1 MKKTRSALVLT
12 CALLA
17 LGTAACGEKKTK
29 THGTT
34 ETVANRESQ
43 QAEET
48 KEAAKTKLET
58 PEQLPVSL
66 VVRNSGRELVNL
78 EPNGMGIEEKHHSY
92 PDWTEVPRLP
102 DAASEGLHKAVKRYE
117 EEQIAA
123 LKKFAEAHRNDSE
136 QDYPAMYAGD
146 VTICRSDSNF
156 FSFVRGVNSFTTDAE
171 GYSYDSR
178 TGEVL
183 TLSQVVKDMNQ
194 LQAAVNEVLKENDKS
209 DLSAIAK
216 EALEKDAIVWALGN
230 EGLDLFI
237 AQSDGNYVDYQRIVI
252 SYERYPDLFADGVKL
267 RPAEYAAQL
276 MTTYAAQLM
285 TTAKSYIDGKVIQ
298 VTAPETEGGSFTVTV
313 DDKQFTVEKPEM
325 AVGLIS
331 LLYVKTAS
339 GTYLYPEF
347 QGDYSDASYLLPV
360 DLQSG
365 KASKLPEDRELSM
378 GFDLQ
383 NAVNPDALALS
394 VRSDTLS
401 TLYTFYPV
409 KIGSDGVPEAIG
421 ERHYFSGV
429 TVLHS
434 KQALTLSLVKDGKET
449 GEKTEVPSDSNYFFY
464 AGDNKSYVDFRLEDG
479 REVRVHIKNYP
490 EDVWVEGS
498 IWIVEEQYKDID
510 VFTGMRYAG

>member
-29 THGTT
+29 TVETT

-66 VVRNSGRELVNL
+66 VVRNSGREIVNL

-102 DAASEGLHKAVKRYE
+102 DAASEGLHKAMQAYE
-117 EEQIAA
+117 ESQLTA
-123 LKKFAEAHRNDSE
+123 LKQFAAAHQNKTE
-136 QDYPAMYAGD
+136 QDYNYQYAGD

-156 FSFVRGVNSFTTDAE
+156 FSFVRGVNSFTVDAE

-178 TGEVL
+178 SGEEVK
-183 TLSQVVKDMNQ
+183 LSQVVKDMSQ
-194 LQAAVNEVLKENDKS
+194 LQAAVDEVLKENAKS

-276 MTTYAAQLM
+276 MTT
-285 TTAKSYIDGKVIQ
+285 AKSYIDGKVVQ

-339 GTYLYPEF
+339 GT
-347 QGDYSDASYLLPV
+347 SDASYLLPV

-365 KASKLPEDRELSM
+365 KASKLPEDRELGM

-421 ERHYFSGV
+421 ERHYFTGV

-449 GEKTEVPSDSNYFFY
+449 GEKAEVPADSNYFFY

-490 EDVWVEGS
+490 ENDWEEGS
-498 IWIVEEQYKDID
+498 VWMIEEQYRDID

>member
-12 CALLA
+12 CTLLA

-29 THGTT
+29 TVETT

-66 VVRNSGRELVNL
+66 LVRNSGRELVNL
-78 EPNGMGIEEKHHSY
+78 EPNGMGLEETHYSF
-92 PDWTEVPRLP
+92 PDWAEVPTLP
-102 DAASEGLHKAVKRYE
+102 VAASEGLHKAMQAYE
-117 EEQIAA
+117 ESQLTA
-123 LKKFAEAHRNDSE
+123 LKQFAAAHQNKTE
-136 QDYPAMYAGD
+136 QDYNYQYAGD

-183 TLSQVVKDMNQ
+183 TLSQVVKDMSQ
-194 LQAAVNEVLKENDKS
+194 LQAAVDEVLKENAKS

-276 MTTYAAQLM
+276 MTT
-285 TTAKSYIDGKVIQ
+285 AKSYIDGKVVQ

-313 DDKQFTVEKPEM
+313 DDKRFNVEKPEM
-325 AVGLIS
+325 AGGLIS

-339 GTYLYPEF
+339 GSYLYPEF
-347 QGDYSDASYLLPV
+347 RGDYSDFSYLIPV
-360 DLQSG
+360 NLQSG
-365 KASKLPEDRELSM
+365 KAGKLPEDRELSM

-394 VRSDTLS
+394 VPSDTLS
-401 TLYTFYPV
+401 TLYTSYPII
-409 KIGSDGVPEAIG
+409 IGSDGVPEASG
-421 ERHYFSGV
+421 ERYYFSGL

-449 GEKTEVPSDSNYFFY
+449 GEKTEVPADSNYFFY

-479 REVRVHIKNYP
+479 REVRVHIKGYP

-498 IWIVEEQYKDID
+498 VWIVEEQYKDID
-510 VFTGMRYAG
+510 LFTGMRYAG

>member
-29 THGTT
+29 TVETT

-66 VVRNSGRELVNL
+66 VVRNSGREIVNL

-102 DAASEGLHKAVKRYE
+102 DAASEGLHKAMQAYE
-117 EEQIAA
+117 ESQLTA
-123 LKKFAEAHRNDSE
+123 LKQFAAAHQNKTE
-136 QDYPAMYAGD
+136 QDYNYQYAGD

-178 TGEVL
+178 TGEEVK
-183 TLSQVVKDMNQ
+183 LSQVVKDMNQ
-194 LQAAVNEVLKENDKS
+194 LQAAVNEVLKENNQS
-209 DLSAIAK
+209 ALSAITK

-276 MTTYAAQLM
+276 MTT
-285 TTAKSYIDGKVIQ
+285 AKSYIDGKVVQ

-365 KASKLPEDRELSM
+365 KASKLPEDRELGM

-421 ERHYFSGV
+421 ERHYFTGV

-449 GEKTEVPSDSNYFFY
+449 GEKTEVPADSNYFFY

-490 EDVWVEGS
+490 ENDWEEGS
-498 IWIVEEQYKDID
+498 VWMIEEQYRDID

>member
-1 MKKTRSALVLT
+1 M
-12 CALLA
+12 
-17 LGTAACGEKKTK
+17 
-29 THGTT
+29 
-34 ETVANRESQ
+34 
-43 QAEET
+43 
-48 KEAAKTKLET
+48 
-58 PEQLPVSL
+58 
-66 VVRNSGRELVNL
+66 
-78 EPNGMGIEEKHHSY
+78 
-92 PDWTEVPRLP
+92 
-102 DAASEGLHKAVKRYE
+102 
-117 EEQIAA
+117 
-123 LKKFAEAHRNDSE
+123 
-136 QDYPAMYAGD
+136 
-146 VTICRSDSNF
+146 TICRSDSNF
-156 FSFVRGVNSFTTDAE
+156 FSFVRGVNSFTVDAE

-178 TGEVL
+178 SGEEVK
-183 TLSQVVKDMNQ
+183 LSQVVKDMSQ
-194 LQAAVNEVLKENDKS
+194 LQAAVDEVLKENAKS

-276 MTTYAAQLM
+276 MTT
-285 TTAKSYIDGKVIQ
+285 AKSYIDGKVVQ

-365 KASKLPEDRELSM
+365 KASKLPEDRELGM

-421 ERHYFSGV
+421 ERHYFTGV

-449 GEKTEVPSDSNYFFY
+449 GEKAEVPADSNYFFY

-490 EDVWVEGS
+490 ENDWEEGS
-498 IWIVEEQYKDID
+498 VWMIEEQYRDID

>member
-29 THGTT
+29 TPETT

-48 KEAAKTKLET
+48 KEAEETKLET

-102 DAASEGLHKAVKRYE
+102 DAASEGLHEAMKRYE
-117 EEQIAA
+117 EEQTAA
-123 LKKFAEAHRNDSE
+123 LKKFAETHRNDSE
-136 QDYPAMYAGD
+136 QDYPVMYAGD

-178 TGEVL
+178 TGEEVK
-183 TLSQVVKDMNQ
+183 LSQVVKDMNQ
-194 LQAAVNEVLKENDKS
+194 LQAAVNEVLKENNQS
-209 DLSAIAK
+209 ALSAITK

-237 AQSDGNYVDYQRIVI
+237 AQSDGYYVDYQRIVI

-276 MTTYAAQLM
+276 MTT
-285 TTAKSYIDGKVIQ
+285 AKSYIDGKVLQ

-331 LLYVKTAS
+331 LLYVKTES

-365 KASKLPEDRELSM
+365 KASKLPEDRELGM

-421 ERHYFSGV
+421 ERHYFTGV

-449 GEKTEVPSDSNYFFY
+449 GEKTEVPADSNYFFY

-479 REVRVHIKNYP
+479 REVRVHIKGYP
-490 EDVWVEGS
+490 ENDWEEGS
-498 IWIVEEQYKDID
+498 VWMIEEQYRDID
-510 VFTGMRYAG
+510 VFSGMRYAG

>member
-29 THGTT
+29 TVETT

-48 KEAAKTKLET
+48 EEAAKTKLET

-78 EPNGMGIEEKHHSY
+78 EPNGMGIEEKHYSY
-92 PDWTEVPRLP
+92 PDWTEVPTLP
-102 DAASEGLHKAVKRYE
+102 VAASEGLHEAMKRYE
-117 EEQIAA
+117 EEQTAA
-123 LKKFAEAHRNDSE
+123 LKKFAETHRNDSE
-136 QDYPAMYAGD
+136 QDYPVMYAGD

-183 TLSQVVKDMNQ
+183 TLSQVVKDMSQ
-194 LQAAVNEVLKENDKS
+194 LQAAVDEVLKENDKS

-230 EGLDLFI
+230 EGLELFI
-237 AQSDGNYVDYQRIVI
+237 AQSDGYYVDYQRIVI
-252 SYERYPDLFADGVKL
+252 SYERYPELFSEGVKL
-267 RPAEYAAQL
+267 RPAVYAAQL
-276 MTTYAAQLM
+276 MTK
-285 TTAKSYIDGKVIQ
+285 AKSYIDGKVVQ
-298 VTAPETEGGSFTVTV
+298 VKAPETEGGSFTVMV
-313 DDKQFTVEKPEM
+313 DDKRFTLEKPEM
-325 AVGLIS
+325 AGGLIS

-339 GTYLYPEF
+339 GSYLYPEF
-347 QGDYSDASYLLPV
+347 RGDYSDFSYLIPV
-360 DLQSG
+360 NLQSG
-365 KASKLPEDRELSM
+365 KAGKLPEDRELSM

-421 ERHYFSGV
+421 ERHYFTGV

-449 GEKTEVPSDSNYFFY
+449 GEKTEVPADSNYFFY

-490 EDVWVEGS
+490 EDVWEEGS
-498 IWIVEEQYKDID
+498 AWIVEEQYKDID
-510 VFTGMRYAG
+510 VFSGMRYAG

>member
-29 THGTT
+29 TPETT
-34 ETVANRESQ
+34 ESVAAREST

-48 KEAAKTKLET
+48 KQAGEAKLET
-58 PEQLPVSL
+58 PEQLAVSL
-66 VVRNSGRELVNL
+66 LVRNSGREIVNL

-102 DAASEGLHKAVKRYE
+102 DAASEGLHKAMQAYE
-117 EEQIAA
+117 ESQLTA
-123 LKKFAEAHRNDSE
+123 LKQFAAAHQNKTE
-136 QDYPAMYAGD
+136 QDYNYQYAGD

-183 TLSQVVKDMNQ
+183 TLSQVVKDMSR
-194 LQAAVNEVLKENDKS
+194 LQDAVDEVLKES
-209 DLSAIAK
+209 DESEHAALAK
-216 EALEKDAIVWALGN
+216 EALAKDAIVWALGN
-230 EGLDLFI
+230 EGLELFI
-237 AQSDGNYVDYQRIVI
+237 AQSDGYYVDYQRIVI
-252 SYERYPDLFADGVKL
+252 SYERYPELFSEGVKL
-267 RPAEYAAQL
+267 RPAVYAAQL
-276 MTTYAAQLM
+276 MTK
-285 TTAKSYIDGKVIQ
+285 AKSYIDGKVVQ
-298 VTAPETEGGSFTVTV
+298 VKAPETEGGSFTVMV
-313 DDKQFTVEKPEM
+313 DDKRFTLEKPEM
-325 AVGLIS
+325 AGGLIS

-339 GTYLYPEF
+339 GSYLYPEF
-347 QGDYSDASYLLPV
+347 RGDYSDFSYLIPV
-360 DLQSG
+360 NLQSG
-365 KASKLPEDRELSM
+365 KAGKLPEDRELSM

-394 VRSDTLS
+394 VPSDTLS
-401 TLYTFYPV
+401 TLYTSYPII
-409 KIGSDGVPEAIG
+409 IGSDGVPEAIG

-449 GEKTEVPSDSNYFFY
+449 GEKTEVPADSNYFFY

-490 EDVWVEGS
+490 EDVWEEGS
-498 IWIVEEQYKDID
+498 AWIVEEQYKDID

>member
-29 THGTT
+29 TPETT
-34 ETVANRESQ
+34 ESVAAREST

-48 KEAAKTKLET
+48 KQAGEAKLET
-58 PEQLPVSL
+58 PEQLAVSL
-66 VVRNSGRELVNL
+66 LVRNSGREIVNL
-78 EPNGMGIEEKHHSY
+78 EPNGMGIEDKHYSF
-92 PDWTEVPRLP
+92 PDWAEVPTLP
-102 DAASEGLHKAVKRYE
+102 VAASEGLHEAMKRYE
-117 EEQIAA
+117 EEQTAA
-123 LKKFAEAHRNDSE
+123 LKKFAETHRNDSE
-136 QDYPAMYAGD
+136 QDYPVMYAGD

-183 TLSQVVKDMNQ
+183 TLSQVVKDMSR
-194 LQAAVNEVLKENDKS
+194 LQDAVDEVLKES
-209 DLSAIAK
+209 DESEHAALAK
-216 EALEKDAIVWALGN
+216 EALAKDAIVWALGN
-230 EGLDLFI
+230 EGLELFI
-237 AQSDGNYVDYQRIVI
+237 AQSDGYYVDYQRIVI
-252 SYERYPDLFADGVKL
+252 SYERYPELFSEGVKL
-267 RPAEYAAQL
+267 RPAVYAAQL
-276 MTTYAAQLM
+276 MTK
-285 TTAKSYIDGKVIQ
+285 AKSYIDGKVVQ
-298 VTAPETEGGSFTVTV
+298 VKAPETEGGSFTVMV
-313 DDKQFTVEKPEM
+313 DDKRFTLEKPEM
-325 AVGLIS
+325 TGGLIS

-339 GTYLYPEF
+339 GSYLYPEF
-347 QGDYSDASYLLPV
+347 RGDYSDFSYLIPV
-360 DLQSG
+360 NLQSG
-365 KASKLPEDRELSM
+365 KAGKLPEDRELSM

-394 VRSDTLS
+394 VPSDTLS
-401 TLYTFYPV
+401 TLYTSYPII
-409 KIGSDGVPEAIG
+409 IGSDGVPEAIG

-449 GEKTEVPSDSNYFFY
+449 GEKTEVPADSNYFFY

-490 EDVWVEGS
+490 ENDWEEGS
-498 IWIVEEQYKDID
+498 VWMVEEQYRDID
-510 VFTGMRYAG
+510 VFSGMRYAG

>member
-29 THGTT
+29 TVETT

-48 KEAAKTKLET
+48 EEAAKTKLET

-78 EPNGMGIEEKHHSY
+78 EPNGMGIEEKHYSY
-92 PDWTEVPRLP
+92 PDWTEVPTLP
-102 DAASEGLHKAVKRYE
+102 VAASEGLHEAMKRYE
-117 EEQIAA
+117 EEQTAA
-123 LKKFAEAHRNDSE
+123 LKKFAETHRNDSE
-136 QDYPAMYAGD
+136 QDYPVMYAGD

-156 FSFVRGVNSFTTDAE
+156 FSFVRGVNSFTKDAE

-178 TGEVL
+178 SGEEVK
-183 TLSQVVKDMNQ
+183 LSLIVKDMSQ
-194 LQAAVNEVLKENDKS
+194 LQAAVDEVLKENDKS

-230 EGLDLFI
+230 EGLELFI
-237 AQSDGNYVDYQRIVI
+237 AQSDGYYVDYQRIVI
-252 SYERYPDLFADGVKL
+252 SYERYPDLFSDGVKL

-276 MTTYAAQLM
+276 MTK
-285 TTAKSYIDGKVIQ
+285 AKSYIDGKVVQ
-298 VTAPETEGGSFTVTV
+298 VKAPETEGGSFTVTV

-347 QGDYSDASYLLPV
+347 QGDYSDSSYLLPV

-365 KASKLPEDRELSM
+365 KAGKLPEDRELSM

-421 ERHYFSGV
+421 ERHYFTGV

-449 GEKTEVPSDSNYFFY
+449 GEKTEVPADSNYFFY

-490 EDVWVEGS
+490 EDVWEEGS
-498 IWIVEEQYKDID
+498 AWIVEEQYKDID

>member
-29 THGTT
+29 TVETT

-66 VVRNSGRELVNL
+66 VVRNSGREIVNL

-102 DAASEGLHKAVKRYE
+102 DAASEGLHKAMQAYE
-117 EEQIAA
+117 ESQLTA
-123 LKKFAEAHRNDSE
+123 LKQFAAAHQNKTE
-136 QDYPAMYAGD
+136 QDYNYQYAGD

-156 FSFVRGVNSFTTDAE
+156 FSFVRGVNSFTVDAE

-178 TGEVL
+178 SGEEVK
-183 TLSQVVKDMNQ
+183 LSQVVKDMSQ
-194 LQAAVNEVLKENDKS
+194 LQAAVDEVLKENAKS

-237 AQSDGNYVDYQRIVI
+237 AQSDGNYVDYQHIVI

-267 RPAEYAAQL
+267 RPAE
-276 MTTYAAQLM
+276 YAAQLM

-365 KASKLPEDRELSM
+365 KASKLPEDRELGM

-421 ERHYFSGV
+421 ERHYFTGV

-449 GEKTEVPSDSNYFFY
+449 GEKTEVPADSNYFFY

-479 REVRVHIKNYP
+479 REVRVHIRNYP
-490 EDVWVEGS
+490 EEVWEEGS
-498 IWIVEEQYKDID
+498 AWIVEERYKDID

>member
-48 KEAAKTKLET
+48 KEAAKTKIET

-102 DAASEGLHKAVKRYE
+102 DTASEGLHKAVKRYE

-123 LKKFAEAHRNDSE
+123 LKKFAETHRNDSE
-136 QDYPAMYAGD
+136 RDYPAMYAGD

-252 SYERYPDLFADGVKL
+252 SYERYPDLFGDGVKL

-276 MTTYAAQLM
+276 MTT
-285 TTAKSYIDGKVIQ
+285 AKSYIDGKVVQ
-298 VTAPETEGGSFTVTV
+298 VKAPETEGGSFTVMV
-313 DDKQFTVEKPEM
+313 DDKRFTLEKPEM
-325 AVGLIS
+325 AGGLIS

-339 GTYLYPEF
+339 GSYLYPEF
-347 QGDYSDASYLLPV
+347 RGDYSDFSYLIPV
-360 DLQSG
+360 NLQSG
-365 KASKLPEDRELSM
+365 KAGKLPEDRELSM

-394 VRSDTLS
+394 VPSDTLS
-401 TLYTFYPV
+401 TLYTSYPI

-421 ERHYFSGV
+421 ERYYFSGV

-449 GEKTEVPSDSNYFFY
+449 GEKTEVPADSNYFFY

-490 EDVWVEGS
+490 EDVWEEGS
-498 IWIVEEQYKDID
+498 AWIVEEQYKDID
-510 VFTGMRYAG
+510 VFSGMRYAG